1 MILISPR
8 SNFRMNINKKI
19 LVTGGTGFLGSYLLR
34 YLVQKGY
41 NNIFAIRRATS
52 KMDLVEPIED
62 KIQWVECD
70 ILDVKGLEK
79 AMVGVEQIYHAAA
92 MVSFEAKHRKR
103 MHQVNIQGT
112 ANVVNLALENNIE
125 KLVHVSSIAALGRR
139 KRLKEINEKTK
150 WEKSNFNSEYAVSK
164 YLSEQEV
171 WRGMA
176 EGLRACIINPSI
188 ILGAGFWEEGSA
200 SFFSKTNKGNKFYG
214 VGGTGFV
221 DVRDVSRLMIDM
233 MESEMV
239 GEKVI
244 ANGENVS
251 YRKVFEIIADS
262 INKKRPSIA
271 LNSILG
277 ALAWR
282 AEWLRSKITGSSALV
297 TKETVENSF
306 RTWIYQNQK
315 SIDTFNFKYTP
326 IEQTIQETG
335 ALFLETTQKKE
346 RSMYLS
352 VNQLVTN

>member
-1 MILISPR
+1 MEV
-8 SNFRMNINKKI
+8 NKKI

-41 NNIFAIRRATS
+41 NNIFSIRRVTS
-52 KMDLVEPIED
+52 NMDLVKSIED

-79 AMVGVEQIYHAAA
+79 VMEGVKQVYHSAA
-92 MVSFEAKHRKR
+92 MVSFETKHQKK
-103 MHQVNIQGT
+103 MHLVNIQGT

-139 KRLKEINEKTK
+139 KRLKEINENTK
-150 WEKSNFNSEYAVSK
+150 WEKSNFNSEYAKSK

-176 EGLRACIINPSI
+176 EGLRACVINPAI
-188 ILGAGFWEEGSA
+188 ILGAGFWEEGSS
-200 SFFSKTNKGNKFYG
+200 SFFSKIKKGNKFYG

-221 DVRDVSRLMIDM
+221 DVRDVSRLMIEM
-233 MESEMV
+233 MESDLV

-244 ANGENVS
+244 ANGKNIS
-251 YRKVFEIIADS
+251 YRKVFEMIADS
-262 INKKRPSIA
+262 VKTERPNIA

-282 AEWLRSKITGSSALV
+282 LEWLRSKVMGSSAYV

-306 RTWIYQNQK
+306 RTWIYENKK
-315 SIDTFNFKYTP
+315 SIEMLNFKYTP
-326 IEQTIQETG
+326 IEKTIEETG
-335 ALFLETTQKKE
+335 ELFLRTLQEDKKPT
-346 RSMYLS
+346 YLPL
-352 VNQLVTN
+352 N

>member
-1 MILISPR
+1 MD
-8 SNFRMNINKKI
+8 FNKKI

-52 KMDLVEPIED
+52 KMDLVQPIID
-62 KIQWVECD
+62 KIHWVECD

-79 AMVGVEQIYHAAA
+79 TMEGVQQIYHSAA

-103 MHQVNIQGT
+103 MHRVNIQGT
-112 ANVVNLALENNIE
+112 ANVVNLALENDIE

-139 KRLKEINEKTK
+139 KRLKVITEKTK
-150 WEKSNFNSEYAVSK
+150 WEKSHFNSEYAISK

-176 EGLRACIINPSI
+176 EGLRACVINPAI

-200 SFFSKTNKGNKFYG
+200 SFFSKINKGNKFYG

-221 DVRDVSRLMIDM
+221 DVRDVSRLMIQM

-244 ANGENVS
+244 ANGANVS
-251 YRKVFEIIADS
+251 YRKVFDLIADS
-262 INKKRPSIA
+262 INKKRPNIA
-271 LNSILG
+271 LNPMLG
-277 ALAWR
+277 KLAWR
-282 AEWLRSKITGSSALV
+282 VEWLRSKITGSSALV

-306 RTWIYQNQK
+306 RTWIYENKK
-315 SIDTFNFKYTP
+315 SIDTFNFNYTP
-326 IEQTIQETG
+326 LETTIQETG
-335 ALFLETTQKKE
+335 EMFLETIKKNKK
-346 RSMYLS
+346 STYLP

>member
-1 MILISPR
+1 MEV
-8 SNFRMNINKKI
+8 NKKI

-52 KMDLVEPIED
+52 KMDLVRPIED

-79 AMVGVEQIYHAAA
+79 VMVGVEQVYHSAA

-139 KRLKEINEKTK
+139 KRLKEITEKTK
-150 WEKSNFNSEYAVSK
+150 WEKSKFNSEYAVSK

-176 EGLRACIINPSI
+176 EGLRACIINPAI
-188 ILGAGFWEEGSA
+188 ILGAGFWDEGSA
-200 SFFSKTNKGNKFYG
+200 SFFSKMNKGNKFYG
-214 VGGTGFV
+214 LGSTGFV
-221 DVRDVSRLMIDM
+221 DVRDVSRLMIEM

-251 YRKVFEIIADS
+251 YRKVFEMIADS

-271 LNSILG
+271 LNPILG
-277 ALAWR
+277 AFAWR

-335 ALFLETTQKKE
+335 ELFLEATQKEK
-346 RSMYLS
+346 RSMYLGT
-352 VNQLVTN
+352 VKQ

>member
-1 MILISPR
+1 
-8 SNFRMNINKKI
+8 MNVNKKI

-34 YLVQKGY
+34 YLVQRGY

-52 KMDLVEPIED
+52 KMGLVKPIED

-70 ILDVKGLEK
+70 ILDIRGLEK
-79 AMVGVEQIYHAAA
+79 AMEGVKQIYHSAA

-103 MHQVNIQGT
+103 MHRVNIQGT
-112 ANVVNLALENNIE
+112 ANVVNLALENDIE

-150 WEKSNFNSEYAVSK
+150 WEKSNFNSEYAISK

-200 SFFSKTNKGNKFYG
+200 SFFSKINKGNKFYG

-221 DVRDVSRLMIDM
+221 DVRDVSRLMMEM
-233 MESEMV
+233 MESDMV

-244 ANGENVS
+244 ANGENVT
-251 YRKVFEIIADS
+251 YRKVFEMIADS
-262 INKKRPSIA
+262 INKKRPNIA
-271 LNSILG
+271 LNPLLG
-277 ALAWR
+277 KLAWR
-282 AEWLRSKITGSSALV
+282 VEWLRSKITGSSALV

-306 RTWIYQNQK
+306 RTWIYENQK
-315 SIDTFNFKYTP
+315 SVRTFNFKYTP
-326 IEQTIQETG
+326 IEQTIKETG
-335 ALFLETTQKKE
+335 ELFLETLRKDNK
-346 RSMYLS
+346 SVYLP

>member
-1 MILISPR
+1 MDV
-8 SNFRMNINKKI
+8 NKKI

-52 KMDLVEPIED
+52 KMDLVKPIED
-62 KIQWVECD
+62 KIHWMECD
-70 ILDVKGLEK
+70 VLDVKGLEK
-79 AMVGVEQIYHAAA
+79 AMEGVKQIYHSAA

-103 MHQVNIQGT
+103 MYQVNIQGT

-139 KRLKEINEKTK
+139 KRLKVISEKTK
-150 WEKSNFNSEYAVSK
+150 WEKSNFNSEYGISK

-176 EGLRACIINPSI
+176 EGLRASIINPSI
-188 ILGAGFWEEGSA
+188 ILGAGFWAEGSA
-200 SFFSKTNKGNKFYG
+200 SFFSKINNGNKFYG
-214 VGGTGFV
+214 IGGTGFV
-221 DVRDVSRLMIDM
+221 DVRDVSRLMIEL
-233 MESEMV
+233 MESEMI

-251 YRKVFEIIADS
+251 YKKVFEMIADS

-271 LNSILG
+271 LNPILG
-277 ALAWR
+277 QLAWR
-282 AEWLRSKITGSSALV
+282 VEWLRSRITGSSALV

-306 RTWIYQNQK
+306 RTWIYENQK
-315 SIDTFNFKYTP
+315 SVDTFNFKYTP
-326 IEQTIQETG
+326 IEQTIKETG
-335 ALFLETTQKKE
+335 RLFLEALDNNENST
-346 RSMYLS
+346 YLP
-352 VNQLVTN
+352 VNQLITN

>member
-1 MILISPR
+1 M
-8 SNFRMNINKKI
+8 NFNKKI

-52 KMDLVEPIED
+52 KMDLVQPIEN

-79 AMVGVEQIYHAAA
+79 VMEGAQQIYHVAA

-112 ANVVNLALENNIE
+112 ANVVNLALENDIE
-125 KLVHVSSIAALGRR
+125 KLVYVSSTAALGRR
-139 KRLKEINEKTK
+139 KRLKVINEKTK
-150 WEKSNFNSEYAVSK
+150 WEKSHFNSEYAISK

-171 WRGMA
+171 WRGIA
-176 EGLRACIINPSI
+176 EGLRACIINPAV
-188 ILGAGFWEEGSA
+188 ILGAGFWDEGSA
-200 SFFSKTNKGNKFYG
+200 SFFSKINKGNKFYG

-221 DVRDVSRLMIDM
+221 DVRDVSRLMIAM
-233 MESEMV
+233 MESEMI

-251 YRKVFEIIADS
+251 YRKFFDMVADS
-262 INKKRPSIA
+262 INKKRPNIA
-271 LNSILG
+271 LNPMLG

-282 AEWLRSKITGSSALV
+282 VEWLRSKMTGSSALV

-326 IEQTIQETG
+326 LEQTINETG
-335 ALFLETTQKKE
+335 QLFLETIQKNQK
-346 RSMYLS
+346 STYLP
-352 VNQLVTN
+352 VNQLITN

>member
-1 MILISPR
+1 M
-8 SNFRMNINKKI
+8 NFNKKI

-41 NNIFAIRRATS
+41 NNIFAIRRSTS
-52 KMDLVEPIED
+52 KLDLVKPIED

-70 ILDVKGLEK
+70 ILDVRGLEK
-79 AMVGVEQIYHAAA
+79 AMAGVEQIYHLAA

-103 MHQVNIQGT
+103 MHQINIEGT

-139 KRLKEINEKTK
+139 KRLKVITEKTK
-150 WEKSNFNSEYAVSK
+150 WEKSGFNSAYAISK

-171 WRGMA
+171 WRGVA
-176 EGLRACIINPSI
+176 EGLRACIINPAV

-200 SFFSKTNKGNKFYG
+200 SFFSKINKGNKFYG

-221 DVRDVSRLMIDM
+221 DVRDVSRLMIEM
-233 MESEMV
+233 MESELV

-244 ANGENVS
+244 ANGENIS
-251 YRKVFEIIADS
+251 YRKVFEMIADS
-262 INKKRPSIA
+262 INKKRPRIA
-271 LNSILG
+271 LNPMLG

-306 RTWIYQNQK
+306 RTWIYENKK
-315 SIDTFNFKYTP
+315 SIDTFNFKYIP
-326 IEQTIQETG
+326 VEQTIKEAGQ
-335 ALFLETTQKKE
+335 LFLETMDKDE
-346 RSMYLS
+346 DSSYLS
-352 VNQLVTN
+352 VNQLITN